1 MSLTDQYTLKFIA
14 LVVIFAV
21 GVAGGFGALGAQ
33 RSEKREILFSLGS
46 ALAAGIFLGAGMIH
60 LLPDGIEA
68 LTSYFG
74 ELDFPLG
81 YAITVLGFLIVLYVE
96 LVYLA
101 GRKGLEGA
109 EDGPA
114 VTAYALVVI
123 LSVHSILAGAA
134 LGTENTLLGSIV
146 IFLAIIAHKGAAAFA
161 LGVQFQRSGFDRTR
175 YIRLI
180 LLFASMTPLGVLLG
194 AGLDHLLQESYG
206 RLLEGIFDCLAAG
219 TFLYIAI
226 IELIGKEFA
235 AQKTIGIKLFLMLS
249 MGLGLMA
256 AIAIWA

>member
-1 MSLTDQYTLKFIA
+1 MSLTDPYTLKFIA
-14 LVVIFAV
+14 LVLIFATA
-21 GVAGGFGALGAQ
+21 VAGGFGALGAQ

-46 ALAAGIFLGAGMIH
+46 ALAAGIFLGAGLIH

-68 LTSYFG
+68 LEGYFG
-74 ELDFPLG
+74 DIDFPLG
-81 YAITVLGFLIVLYVE
+81 YVIAVLGFLLVLYVE

-101 GRKGLEGA
+101 RRRDFAGA
-109 EDGPA
+109 AEGPA

-134 LGTENTLLGSIV
+134 LGTENTLIGSFV

-161 LGVQFQRSGFDRTR
+161 LGVQFQRSGFDRTH
-175 YIRLI
+175 YIRLM
-180 LLFASMTPLGVLLG
+180 LLFASMTPLGIVLG
-194 AGLDHLLQESYG
+194 AGLDHMLEDRHG
-206 RLLEGIFDCLAAG
+206 RLFEGIFDCLAAG
-219 TFLYIAI
+219 TFLYIVI

-235 AQKTIGIKLFLMLS
+235 AQKALGPKLFLMLS

-256 AIAIWA
+256 AIAVWA

>member
-1 MSLTDQYTLKFIA
+1 MDQYTFKLIA
-14 LVVIFAV
+14 LVLIFAV
-21 GVAGGFGALGAQ
+21 GVLGGLGALGAQ
-33 RSEKREILFSLGS
+33 RSERREILFSLGS
-46 ALAAGIFLGAGMIH
+46 ALAAGIFLGAGLIH

-81 YAITVLGFLIVLYVE
+81 YLIALIGFLIVVYVE
-96 LVYLA
+96 MVYLA
-101 GRKGLEGA
+101 RRRGLEGP

-134 LGTENTLLGSIV
+134 LGTENTLFGSVV

-161 LGVQFQRSGFDRTR
+161 LGVEFQRSGFDRTR
-175 YIRLI
+175 YMRLL
-180 LLFASMTPLGVLLG
+180 LLFAAMTPLGILLG
-194 AGLDHLLQESYG
+194 AGLEHMLQGTYG
-206 RLLEGIFDCLAAG
+206 RLFEGIFDTLAAG

-226 IELIGKEFA
+226 IEIIGKEFA
-235 AQKTIGIKLFLMLS
+235 AQKAMGFNLFFMVCL
-249 MGLGLMA
+249 GLGLMA

>member
-1 MSLTDQYTLKFIA
+1 MSLADQYTLKFIA
-14 LVVIFAV
+14 LVLIFAT

-33 RSEKREILFSLGS
+33 RSEQREVLFSLGS
-46 ALAAGIFLGAGMIH
+46 ALAAGIFLGAGLIH

-68 LTSYFG
+68 LASYFG

-81 YAITVLGFLIVLYVE
+81 YVIAVVGFLMVLYVE

-101 GRKGLEGA
+101 GRHGLEDA
-109 EDGPA
+109 DGPA

-123 LSVHSILAGAA
+123 LSLHSVLAGAA
-134 LGTENTLLGSIV
+134 LGTENTLIGSLV

-161 LGVQFQRSGFDRTR
+161 LGVQFQRSGFDRAR

-180 LLFASMTPLGVLLG
+180 LLFASMTPLGILVG
-194 AGLDHLLQESYG
+194 AGLDHMLEESHG
-206 RLLEGIFDCLAAG
+206 RLFEGIFDCLAAG

-235 AQKTIGIKLFLMLS
+235 AQKGMGSKLFLMLS

-256 AIAIWA
+256 AIAVWA